1 MMNFNKLNDEA
12 NYYSKLSGKTGKN
25 SWDQDKFQSGV
36 INMIQ
41 ELNLSKEQIE
51 KLGNLMVANNAEL
64 DMQPSNNKSVVEF
77 ETFAKNKTA
86 NVEKIKGM
94 NIAA

>member
-12 NYYSKLSGKTGKN
+12 NYYSELSGKTGVN
-25 SWDQDKFQSGV
+25 SWNQDKFQSGFV
-36 INMIQ
+36 KMIGD
-41 ELNLSKEQIE
+41 LDLSKEQIE
-51 KLGNLMVANNAEL
+51 KVGNLMVRDNQEL

-77 ETFAKNKTA
+77 ETFAKNKTII
-86 NVEKIKGM
+86 EKSKGM